1 MFITTLNFLSI
12 IVLLIVLFSPLMDFD
27 FLKTFSCIGVV
38 GKVFIFVKGI
48 PLAALATAL
57 AAAFSALGAT
67 FSALAAFFASLT
79 DSARLFKFLAIS

>member
-1 MFITTLNFLSI
+1 M
-12 IVLLIVLFSPLMDFD
+12 IVLFSPLMDFD

-48 PLAALATAL
+48 PLAALA
-57 AAAFSALGAT
+57 AAFSALAAT

>member
-1 MFITTLNFLSI
+1 M
-12 IVLLIVLFSPLMDFD
+12 IVLFSPLMDFD

-48 PLAALATAL
+48 PLAALAAAL
-57 AAAFSALGAT
+57 AAAFSALAAT
-67 FSALAAFFASLT
+67 FSALAAFFFASLT